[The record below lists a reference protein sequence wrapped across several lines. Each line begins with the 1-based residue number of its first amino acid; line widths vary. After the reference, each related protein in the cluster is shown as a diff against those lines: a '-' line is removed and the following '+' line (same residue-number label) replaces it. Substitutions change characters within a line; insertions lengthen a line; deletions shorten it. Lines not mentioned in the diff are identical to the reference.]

1 MKKILLFACFAFGAA
16 FSVSAQTPDAKAAK
30 SPTKVALSQTEQAR
44 KEAAKLAKA
53 QAIESGK
60 VQSQPADRSKLAAEK
75 DPTKDF

>member
-60 VQSQPADRSKLAAEK
+60 LQPSASEKSKLVVPSAL
-75 DPTKDF
+75 TKEN